1 MWITIQIAVT
11 GQVTALGTILCRR
24 IARRRVKNVKT
35 WVPTNFQ
42 YWVPKNCTVN
52 KWIMIY
58 REHVGNLIKKHWV
71 LYLVT
76 KALVLFSYLF
86 FFFFSKNLLPTP
98 AKNVDCLQLDYSK
111 ALPLL
116 ITKKKR
122 DLRPGNLANRCGLH
136 IQLASI
142 FFKEKSSFC
151 FIHFQVILPAIK
163 YKTFTIATTL

>member
-42 YWVPKNCTVN
+42 YWVPKNYTVN

-111 ALPLL
+111 ALP
-116 ITKKKR
+116 
-122 DLRPGNLANRCGLH
+122 NRCGLH

-163 YKTFTIATTL
+163 YKTFTIATKL

>member
-76 KALVLFSYLF
+76 KALVLFSFLF
-86 FFFFSKNLLPTP
+86 FFFLSFFQRTYFPLQQK
-98 AKNVDCLQLDYSK
+98 KVDCSQLDYSK
-111 ALPLL
+111 ALP
-116 ITKKKR
+116 
-122 DLRPGNLANRCGLH
+122 NRCSLH